1 MSRKSAVAALA
12 RIISATGKAD
22 FMASAAR
29 SIADITGFDYATF
42 FLHGTGD
49 RAVPL
54 YDNFDHGREGLE
66 NYASHTFHFN
76 PMLARSTGIFRAQD
90 FFRPDPEIQ
99 ETMARYIER
108 SPGEELGFRTRGWP
122 ENLEEIGLY
131 MRACGGI
138 VELSFYR
145 ERGRAPLP
153 GRMMRELEELRAP
166 LAAAFE
172 RNAELAGTSK
182 PDVMISR
189 AVLSPRERQIVDLIL
204 LGCSSEAISHRLD
217 ISLHTVK
224 DHRKKIFRKL
234 GISSIAELFI
244 LDRELG
250 IGSPPAV

>member
-1 MSRKSAVAALA
+1 MSRKSVVAALA
-12 RIISATGKAD
+12 RIIDSIGKAD
-22 FMASAAR
+22 FMASAAL
-29 SIADITGFDYATF
+29 SIADITGFDTATF

-54 YDNFDHGREGLE
+54 YENFDHGREGLE

-99 ETMARYIER
+99 ESMASYIER
-108 SPGEELGFRTRGWP
+108 SPGEELGFRTLGWP

-138 VELSFYR
+138 IELSFYR
-145 ERGRAPLP
+145 ERGKGPLP

-172 RNAELAGTSK
+172 RNAELSGT
-182 PDVMISR
+182 PRPAVTISR
-189 AVLSPRERQIVDLIL
+189 TVLSPRERQIVGLIL
-204 LGCSSEAISHRLD
+204 LGCSSEAIGHRLD

-250 IGSPPAV
+250 IGSAPAA

>member
-1 MSRKSAVAALA
+1 MSRKSVVAALA
-12 RIISATGKAD
+12 RIISAIGKAD
-22 FMASAAR
+22 FMASTAR
-29 SIADITGFDYATF
+29 SIADVTGFDYATF

-49 RAVPL
+49 RARPL
-54 YDNFDHGREGLE
+54 YDNFDHGQEGLE

-90 FFRPDPEIQ
+90 FFRPDAKIDESMID
-99 ETMARYIER
+99 YIVP
-108 SPGEELGFRTRGWP
+108 SPREELGFRTLGWP

-145 ERGRAPLP
+145 KRGSASVP
-153 GRMMRELEELRAP
+153 GRMIRELEELRAP

-172 RNAELAGTSK
+172 RNAELAGTPK
-182 PDVMISR
+182 PAVTISR
-189 AVLSPRERQIVDLIL
+189 TVLSPRERQIVGLIL
-204 LGCSSEAISHRLD
+204 LGCSSEAIGHRLD

-250 IGSPPAV
+250 IGSAPAA

>member
-1 MSRKSAVAALA
+1 MSRKSAVAALTQ
-12 RIISATGKAD
+12 IIGAIGKAD
-22 FMASAAR
+22 FMASAAL
-29 SIADITGFDYATF
+29 SIADVTDFDYATF

-76 PMLARSTGIFRAQD
+76 PMLAKSTGVFRAQD
-90 FFRPDPEIQ
+90 FFRRATEFHESMDD
-99 ETMARYIER
+99 YIVR
-108 SPGEELGFRTRGWP
+108 SPQEELGFRTLGWP

-145 ERGRAPLP
+145 ERGRGPMP
-153 GRMMRELEELRAP
+153 GRMMRELEGLRAL

-172 RNAELAGTSK
+172 RNAELVGTPK
-182 PDVMISR
+182 PAVMISR
-189 AVLSPRERQIVDLIL
+189 TILSPRERQIVDLIL
-204 LGCSSEAISHRLD
+204 LGCSSEAIGRRLD

-244 LDRELG
+244 LDREFG
-250 IGSPPAV
+250 IGSASPA

>member
-1 MSRKSAVAALA
+1 MSRKSVAAALA
-12 RIISATGKAD
+12 RIIGAIGKAD

-29 SIADITGFDYATF
+29 SIAEVTGFGHATF

-54 YDNFDHGREGLE
+54 YDNFDQGRQGLE

-90 FFRPDPEIQ
+90 FFRPDTEI
-99 ETMARYIER
+99 EDPMAGYIVR
-108 SPGEELGFRTRGWP
+108 SPGEELGFRTLGWP

-131 MRACGGI
+131 VRACGGI
-138 VELSFYR
+138 VEISFYR
-145 ERGRAPLP
+145 ERGSVPMPEA
-153 GRMMRELEELRAP
+153 MMRELEELRAP

-172 RNAELAGTSK
+172 RNAELAGTPK
-182 PDVMISR
+182 PAVTIMR
-189 AVLSPRERQIVDLIL
+189 AVLSPRERQIVGLIL
-204 LGCSSEAISHRLD
+204 LGCSSEAIGHRLN

-224 DHRKKIFRKL
+224 GHRKKIFRKL

-250 IGSPPAV
+250 IGSVSAA